1 LSETIVSSKKEIA
14 VMSGLRRAIPRCI
27 FVTGLLL
34 ILHPSTF
41 AQEAAAISNP
51 QPEQSTKPTLDKI
64 LLKLEDNFLRYRSSI
79 PSFFCDEHVVSGMQQ
94 NGMPL
99 FVTLTDSI
107 FRLKRSDHDN
117 QTRLAESREIKT
129 VDHKP
134 SKDAQILKGPAI
146 FSGAFSNATAI
157 VTFDEKA
164 CYTYHLTTSLS
175 DHRYVIEYATKA
187 AKDRDK
193 HCLMQESSTGRAFID
208 PLTMQIERIECRTPN
223 HPLPGTRALWTWS
236 IDYGKVLLNGK
247 TFWLPKKITAEVAG
261 YSTPVEWSFDAT
273 YRNYHELT
281 VTSRIVP

>member
-1 LSETIVSSKKEIA
+1 MHLCNRLAADSAPINLRSRGGSHIQSAAGAIHKAYPGQDSSQVRRQFFAIPFFHTKLL
-14 VMSGLRRAIPRCI
+14 LRRARR
-27 FVTGLLL
+27 L
-34 ILHPSTF
+34 
-41 AQEAAAISNP
+41 
-51 QPEQSTKPTLDKI
+51 
-64 LLKLEDNFLRYRSSI
+64 
-79 PSFFCDEHVVSGMQQ
+79 GMQQ

-117 QTRLAESREIKT
+117 QTQLAESREIKT